1 MSGIMELRRGGR
13 ASRKRLKKAQQQRDK
28 VRGGSGSKG
37 AYLAKTSGGK
47 GKTTGRGTATS
58 YGPAGS
64 GSAGSGKS
72 ETERLQSQLAGA
84 QALQRRTM
92 AQYGAGDISK
102 QQSKDAMR
110 SANQRISEAAR
121 GLASMDPQN
130 VIKGAQL
137 SGGRPIMD
145 SSGREKFDQIMRGV
159 TGGKGSNFDN
169 ISRGYLR
176 PGQNIGGINFPQGFA
191 PYQGSDMRRGLEKF
205 APISQRFQDI
215 MRRGVGPFSMLK
227 PWLNKR
233 ADERIVDTKRTLSDM
248 MTPEQNA
255 KLDIIETENSENIFD
270 PEASTEMAS
279 LDPEKIAM
287 DTGLTPGNVYNPV
300 AADKQSKVDFINQV
314 ENTNLTVDRVEQMAA
329 SNGMTLNDMFERSK
343 QKQGMIIR
351 DQVEIEEPEE
361 DSVTGQFDLTDQG
374 DINLTGDPDD
384 VMSEFPKTT
393 SYPVGDTTYGVRSGD
408 FSPDIGI
415 SYDTVFSDKIS
426 DTPKVGEEIRGFD
439 FLTTT
444 PEMMDAYR
452 NKERALM
459 FQYPHMQD
467 NMIQLWGGAPGLSLD
482 EYEQE
487 IYKADGGYADSAQY
501 KMLKLINDTM
511 NDG

>member
-1 MSGIMELRRGGR
+1 MELRRGGR

-374 DINLTGDPDD
+374 DINLTGDPSGETDD
-384 VMSEFPKTT
+384 VMSEFPKVKTYLMPRPKFPDNPTT
-393 SYPVGDTTYGVRSGD
+393 FGVGDSAWGLDTGD
-408 FSPDIGI
+408 FSNIDDYRPPMLAG
-415 SYDTVFSDKIS
+415 TVDRDQWQKFSDTYVGDS
-426 DTPKVGEEIRGFD
+426 DTW
-439 FLTTT
+439 L
-444 PEMMDAYR
+444 PET
-452 NKERALM
+452 
-459 FQYPHMQD
+459 F
-467 NMIQLWGGAPGLSLD
+467 PGLEPDLS
-482 EYEQE
+482 EF
-487 IYKADGGYADSAQY
+487 ADGGYLKQYDDGGYANMSTFEKLKMMADNY
-501 KMLKLINDTM
+501 GK
-511 NDG
+511 

>member
-1 MSGIMELRRGGR
+1 MASKLRQKTRKKRSGIKSLGG
-13 ASRKRLKKAQQQRDK
+13 A
-28 VRGGSGSKG
+28 GGKGS
-37 AYLAKTSGGK
+37 YLAKTSGGTQT
-47 GKTTGRGTATS
+47 GRRTGRGTATS

-159 TGGKGSNFDN
+159 TGGKGSNIDN
-169 ISRGYLR
+169 ISRGLLLE
-176 PGQNIGGINFPQGFA
+176 GQNIGGREYLQGFS
-191 PYQGSDMRRGLEKF
+191 PYQGSDMRRGLETF
-205 APISQRFQDI
+205 APISQGFQNI

-227 PWLNKR
+227 PRLNKR

-255 KLDIIETENSENIFD
+255 KLNIIETENSENIFD

-287 DTGLTPGNVYNPV
+287 DTGLTPGNVFNPV
-300 AADKQSKVDFINQV
+300 AADKQSKMDFINKV
-314 ENTNLTVDRVEQMAA
+314 EGTNYTVDDAELRFNIDEQ
-329 SNGMTLNDMFERSK
+329 FERSK

-361 DSVTGQFDLTDQG
+361 DSVIGQFDLTDQG
-374 DINLTGDPDD
+374 DINLTGDPSGEIDD
-384 VMSEFPKTT
+384 VMSEFPKTRN
-393 SYPVGDTTYGVRSGD
+393 YAYQGIPNYFFNPDGD
-408 FSPDIGI
+408 FGERRNLDA
-415 SYDTVFSDKIS
+415 VFSDVIS
-426 DTPKVGEEIRGFD
+426 DTPKLGQEIRSAD
-439 FLTTT
+439 FSNLG
-444 PEMMDAYR
+444 Y
-452 NKERALM
+452 N
-459 FQYPHMQD
+459 
-467 NMIQLWGGAPGLSLD
+467 
-482 EYEQE
+482 
-487 IYKADGGYADSAQY
+487 DGGYANMSTYQKL
-501 KMLKLINDTM
+501 KMMADNY
-511 NDG
+511 GQ